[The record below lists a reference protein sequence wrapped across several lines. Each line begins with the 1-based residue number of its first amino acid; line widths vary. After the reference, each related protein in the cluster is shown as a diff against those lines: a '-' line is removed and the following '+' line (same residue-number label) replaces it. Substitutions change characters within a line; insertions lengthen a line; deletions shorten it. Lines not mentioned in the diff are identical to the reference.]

1 MYVHSVSSDMLS
13 LTYDIVQIPK
23 LLDRLLELST
33 KVYSRNSTRFLSS
46 DHAAV
51 SYHTP
56 NATSLVKPVIK
67 KLSTKGPQENLRK
80 FTSFRTRCMSPVS
93 FSAI

>member
-46 DHAAV
+46 DHAAQ
-51 SYHTP
+51 SRTTLRMLP
-56 NATSLVKPVIK
+56 LSLNP
-67 KLSTKGPQENLRK
+67 
-80 FTSFRTRCMSPVS
+80 
-93 FSAI
+93 